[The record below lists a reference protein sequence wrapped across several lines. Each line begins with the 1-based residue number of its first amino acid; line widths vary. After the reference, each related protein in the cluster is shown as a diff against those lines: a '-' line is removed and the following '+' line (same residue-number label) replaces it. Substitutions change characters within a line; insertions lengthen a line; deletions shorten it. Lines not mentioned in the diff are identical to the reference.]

1 MREYPSYG
9 VFVFRAG
16 GGAGYETA
24 RQCVCTCVRIC
35 LRTVCVYLCV
45 TKYVCGVSVNDCVWG
60 CHCMCVLCARVHMC
74 VAVSLGCVRAG
85 LFKVFMIAV
94 ENTQGRSK
102 S

>member
-1 MREYPSYG
+1 MHHTESLSS
-9 VFVFRAG
+9 
-16 GGAGYETA
+16 GGAGDERLPGSVCGCA
-24 RQCVCTCVRIC
+24 RFS
-35 LRTVCVYLCV
+35 VYS
-45 TKYVCGVSVNDCVWG
+45 VCGVSVNDCVWG